1 MQASATRAQWRKYIP
16 ASIGALFLYTGVLK
30 LLFPNEA
37 VGALQSLDFKPWL
50 ANGTVAVATVL
61 ELYLG
66 ILLVFKVDLKYA
78 MAMATGLMFVFTCY
92 LFYLANMAHPP
103 SCGCLGLTGLF
114 NSNKQNA
121 IFGVFRNC
129 VILWGLKLGYD
140 YQGKKVES

>member
-1 MQASATRAQWRKYIP
+1 MMRNLAKCIP
-16 ASIGALFLYTGVLK
+16 IIVGFLFLYTGTLK
-30 LLFPNEA
+30 LLYPSEPT
-37 VGALQSLDFKPWL
+37 GALETLGVGPWAASWAIIIL
-50 ANGTVAVATVL
+50 TVL

-66 ILLVFKVDLKYA
+66 ILLLFKVDLKYA
-78 MAMATGLMFVFTCY
+78 LSIATALMFVFTCY

-121 IFGVFRNC
+121 LFGVFRNC